1 VGRGYLDES
10 WTRRQRPKGQRTI
23 NKRQL
28 TSDINLRCCRWI
40 EIGNDILGTEYHEDA
55 LGNRVAMERPSGFV
69 VGYRCGYHLWLS
81 VNFVTCSLSSK
92 LRAAS
97 CGKSVL
103 RRRCSLA

>member
-28 TSDINLRCCRWI
+28 TSNINLRCCRWI

-55 LGNRVAMERPSGFV
+55 LGNRVAMEGL
-69 VGYRCGYHLWLS
+69 VGLWLAIAVAITCGYQ
-81 VNFVTCSLSSK
+81 
-92 LRAAS
+92 
-97 CGKSVL
+97 
-103 RRRCSLA
+103 